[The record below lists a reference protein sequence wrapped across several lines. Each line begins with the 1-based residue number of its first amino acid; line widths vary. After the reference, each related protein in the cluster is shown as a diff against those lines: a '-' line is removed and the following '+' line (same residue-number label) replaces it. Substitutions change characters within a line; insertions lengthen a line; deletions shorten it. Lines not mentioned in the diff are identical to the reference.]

1 MKLARRKTVVSVI
14 LMLTIA
20 VSIIAIAPINAQ
32 EQVTNISHI
41 YVAASPPVIGTGQ
54 QVLLVAWTAD
64 MPPDTG
70 EDDGTVVSPTGRAGW
85 YDITLTITKPDN
97 TTETIELPY
106 TDSIGGTYHSYTP
119 TDVGTYTVQAN
130 FPGAWKNTTGSM
142 GMFGW
147 TPGVD
152 TWYTPATSPEA
163 EFTVQDEAI
172 QPWVESPLPS
182 GSWTRPI
189 SDASRDWYVLLGDYL
204 GGAANKYPAGY
215 GGNTEKYIYGV
226 GPESAHILWTKPLYQ
241 GGLMDAYFEN
251 IGYATSHYQGISFS
265 PIIMGGK
272 IYYSYPDTGHST
284 QGYLCVDLYSGETL
298 YYENASFTP
307 SRGQIYNYDSPN
319 QHGGYSYLWQ
329 TGIAG
334 FFGGGT
340 PVTIEHEI
348 VQIPRAKL
356 TANVKRLPTQYGSV
370 ETFNLTETPVEM
382 GTVWEMLDGYTG
394 THVCYIANVSTSGTQ
409 VYGKDGS
416 ILYYNI
422 ADLVPGPGESR
433 YLQIWNSSHGT
444 MVSSQNGTGA
454 WQWRPMGGT
463 FGGSDA
469 YLGGVAYN
477 YVHDGQDFFS
487 LNVSVPSLAGPINAR
502 SNQTASI
509 RVIREGEYMIVG
521 TTGINDPT
529 GIAPCWMMGISLEPG
544 HEGAKLWENTFTP
557 PYADEWAEGFF
568 GAGLGLD
575 DVYPE
580 DEVITFADRVTL
592 KRYGYD
598 MMTGEKLWETESEG
612 QMNYYGMMTNYY
624 EGLILAA
631 GWSGEVIAYN
641 VTTGEK
647 EWVYTASN
655 VGFESPY
662 GNYPINFVGIADG
675 KIYTLT
681 GEHSITQPMYRG
693 PNLRCINATDGTEV
707 WSMLNFGANGGAS
720 LGGTYVW
727 LAEGKVVGINFLDN
741 QIYCIGKGN
750 SATSVTA
757 SPKVSV
763 HGTQVMVEGTVTDNT
778 PTGRRNT
785 NDLVDFTLKGTPA
798 ISDEDMSAWMEYLFQ
813 QQAYPA
819 DAKGVEVVLTVVD
832 PNNNVYE
839 IGRTTSDL
847 TGNFGFA
854 FEPLVPGTYQITA
867 TFEGSRS
874 YGGSCATTYLTVE
887 EAPAATAVPTPPP
900 ASVADM
906 YLIPSVA
913 GIIVAIVVVG
923 IVLILMLRRR

>member
-1 MKLARRKTVVSVI
+1 MKIAKSKTSVSLI
-14 LMLTIA
+14 ALFLMLTIA
-20 VSIIAIAPINAQ
+20 VSIIAVLPINAQ
-32 EQVTNISHI
+32 TVVTNTAHI
-41 YVAASPPVIGTGQ
+41 YVATSPPVVGVGQ
-54 QVLLVAWTAD
+54 QVLLFTWTED
-64 MPPDTG
+64 MPPDIGESTG
-70 EDDGTVVSPTGRAGW
+70 AVSSPSGRAGW
-85 YDITLTITKPDN
+85 YGITLTVTKPDD
-97 TTETIELPY
+97 TTETIALPY
-106 TDSIGGTYHSYTP
+106 TDSIGGTYYAYTP
-119 TDVGTYTVQAN
+119 TDIGTYYLQAD
-130 FPGAWKNTTGSM
+130 FPGAWKNVSASM
-142 GMFGW
+142 GPFGPIPA
-147 TPGVD
+147 TD
-152 TWYTPATSPEA
+152 TWYTPAVSPEGQ
-163 EFTVQDEAI
+163 FTVQEEQI
-172 QPWVESPLPS
+172 QPWVESPLPT

-189 SDASRDWYVLLGDYL
+189 SSASRDWYVLLGDYL
-204 GGAANKYPAGY
+204 GGAANTYPAGY
-215 GGNTEKYIYGV
+215 GGVTEKFIYGA
-226 GPESAHILWTKPLYQ
+226 GPESGHILWTKQLYQ
-241 GGLMDAYFEN
+241 GGLMDAYFDN
-251 IGYATSHYQGISFS
+251 IGYATSHYQGVSFS

-284 QGYLCVDLYSGETL
+284 QGYLCLDLYSGETL

-307 SRGQIYNYDSPN
+307 AFGQIYNYESPN

-334 FFGGGT
+334 FFGPGT
-340 PVTIEHEI
+340 PVTIGQEI
-348 VQIPRAKL
+348 VQIPRAEL
-356 TANVKRLPTQYGSV
+356 VEAGRLPVQYGSV
-370 ETFNLTETPVEM
+370 QTVNLTETPVSM

-394 THVCYIANVSTSGTQ
+394 KHVCYIANVSSGGTA

-416 ILYYNI
+416 ILRYNTVN
-422 ADLVPGPGESR
+422 LGGTT
-433 YLQIWNSSHGT
+433 YLQVWNSSHGT
-444 MVSSQNGTGA
+444 MVSSETGTGA

-463 FGGSDA
+463 FGGSNP

-477 YVHDGQDFFS
+477 YVHDGRDFFS
-487 LNVSVPSLAGPINAR
+487 LNVSIPSLAGPRNAR

-509 RVIREGEYMIVG
+509 RVVREDEYVIFG
-521 TTGINDPT
+521 TTGTNDAD
-529 GIAPCWMMGISLEPG
+529 GIAPCWMMAISLEPG
-544 HEGAKLWENTFTP
+544 QEGTKLWETSFTP
-557 PYADEWAEGFF
+557 PYADAWAAGFF

-580 DEVITFADRVTL
+580 DEVITFSDRITL

-598 MMTGEKLWETESEG
+598 MKTGAKLWESEPEG

-624 EGLILAA
+624 QGLIIAA

-641 VTTGEK
+641 VTTGVK

-681 GEHSITQPMYRG
+681 GEHSITQPMWRG
-693 PNLRCINATDGTEV
+693 PNLRCINASNGEEV
-707 WSMLNFGANGGAS
+707 WSLLNFGANGGAS

-763 HGTQVMVEGTVTDNT
+763 HGTSLMIEGTVTDQT
-778 PTGRRNT
+778 STGRRNT

-798 ISDEDMSAWMEYLFQ
+798 ISDEDMSAWMEYMFMQ
-813 QQAYPA
+813 QEFPA

-839 IGRTTSDL
+839 IGRTTSDV
-847 TGNFGFA
+847 TGTFGFA
-854 FEPLVPGTYQITA
+854 FEPEVPGTYQITA
-867 TFEGSRS
+867 SFEGSRS
-874 YGGSCATTYLTVE
+874 YGSSFATTYLTVE
-887 EAPAATAVPTPPP
+887 EAPAATAEPTPPP
-900 ASVADM
+900 ASMTDTYV
-906 YLIPSVA
+906 LGL
-913 GIIVAIVVVG
+913 GIGAIIAIIAVG
-923 IVLILMLRRR
+923 LLLFLMLRKR